1 MTKTGEE
8 ATKWATEVAHLPRL
22 PKNKLIP
29 TVLAH
34 QSHWIIQMFTKF
46 AKVLLRHGL
55 ILVALMLQYLGR
67 IQEESALYSF
77 CIYEGTPYLCVVA
90 PSPDGFH

>member
-1 MTKTGEE
+1 M
-8 ATKWATEVAHLPRL
+8 
-22 PKNKLIP
+22 
-29 TVLAH
+29 LAH
-34 QSHWIIQMFTKF
+34 QSHWIIQTFTKF

-77 CIYEGTPYLCVVA
+77 CIYEGTLYLCVVA